1 MIEIQSLQNELI
13 RKHSFTK
20 KEADF
25 FVSDFTER
33 KVKKRQFIIQPD
45 YIAKS
50 TLKFW
55 ETTIQDAKGIQSKYR
70 L

>member
-33 KVKKRQFIIQPD
+33 KVKKKTIH
-45 YIAKS
+45 Y
-50 TLKFW
+50 
-55 ETTIQDAKGIQSKYR
+55 TT
-70 L
+70 